1 MSELTE
7 LGIDIDSITKKLET
21 DGVRKFIEAFDK
33 LMETLT
39 KKSFEKKKE
48 KV

>member
-21 DGVRKFIEAFDK
+21 DGVEKFIKAFDK
-33 LMETLT
+33 LMESIS
-39 KKSFEKKKE
+39 KKSSEK
-48 KV
+48 